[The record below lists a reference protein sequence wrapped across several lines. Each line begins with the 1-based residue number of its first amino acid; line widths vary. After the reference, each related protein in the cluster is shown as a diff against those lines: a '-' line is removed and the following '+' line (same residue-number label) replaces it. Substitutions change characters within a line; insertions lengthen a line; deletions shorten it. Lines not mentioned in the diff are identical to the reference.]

1 MDPNSSMS
9 TCSTCGGS
17 GRLNA
22 AQGPMQFTKPCPQ
35 CQGHGKIGKPCKQ
48 CGGNGQVLG
57 TENIKVTIPQGVKEG
72 SRVRV
77 AGKGEPGL
85 NGGPAGDLYLIIH
98 VKAHP
103 FLRREGDELSMD
115 VPVTVR
121 EAMEGG
127 TVKIPTIDGPIKLK
141 IPPRS
146 QSGQTLRL
154 KGKGAFNIKT
164 KRRGD
169 LMVKLVVKLPQT
181 EDKEIIAAVRK
192 MDRFYKEDLRKDIRL

>member
-1 MDPNSSMS
+1 
-9 TCSTCGGS
+9 
-17 GRLNA
+17 
-22 AQGPMQFTKPCPQ
+22 
-35 CQGHGKIGKPCKQ
+35 
-48 CGGNGQVLG
+48 
-57 TENIKVTIPQGVKEG
+57 
-72 SRVRV
+72 
-77 AGKGEPGL
+77 
-85 NGGPAGDLYLIIH
+85 
-98 VKAHP
+98 
-103 FLRREGDELSMD
+103 MD

-127 TVKIPTIDGPIKLK
+127 TVTIPTIDGPIKLK

-169 LMVKLVVKLPQT
+169 LMVKLIVKLPQT